1 MSLFIL
7 PSGDCLITGVE
18 RVLKLGLMLGQPLT
32 EVSFNKN
39 AFMKR
44 KLKKLQMHNR
54 NAKEILPVKVHDR
67 KFL

>member
-1 MSLFIL
+1 M
-7 PSGDCLITGVE
+7 ITGVE

-44 KLKKLQMHNR
+44 KLKKLQMHDR
-54 NAKEILPVKVHDR
+54 NGKEILSVKVHDR
-67 KFL
+67 KFR

>member
-1 MSLFIL
+1 M
-7 PSGDCLITGVE
+7 ITGVE

-32 EVSFNKN
+32 EVSFSKN

>member
-1 MSLFIL
+1 M
-7 PSGDCLITGVE
+7 
-18 RVLKLGLMLGQPLT
+18 LKLGLMLGQPLT

-54 NAKEILPVKVHDR
+54 NGKEILPVKVHDR
-67 KFL
+67 KFR

>member
-32 EVSFNKN
+32 EVSFSKN

>member
-1 MSLFIL
+1 M
-7 PSGDCLITGVE
+7 ITGVE

-44 KLKKLQMHNR
+44 KLKKLQMHDR
-54 NAKEILPVKVHDR
+54 NGKEILPVKVHDR
-67 KFL
+67 KFR